1 MCDGLSKEAGM
12 SSFRGSLIILMIAV
26 RLSAP
31 ALAQPKGD
39 AGSGPTKGAV
49 PTDDAGSGPT
59 KGAKPNSDSTA
70 ESDSNGLTEN
80 SAALRLALN
89 QLGGSQPATPA
100 TPEKKQQALLTNER
114 YLYTLVMNSNAAKA
128 AALPNGQGCR
138 LSLRLII

>member
-1 MCDGLSKEAGM
+1 MPAAGQRRAQ
-12 SSFRGSLIILMIAV
+12 SRIPTQRPRAIPTAQLK
-26 RLSAP
+26 RAP
-31 ALAQPKGD
+31 R
-39 AGSGPTKGAV
+39 
-49 PTDDAGSGPT
+49 
-59 KGAKPNSDSTA
+59 
-70 ESDSNGLTEN
+70 
-80 SAALRLALN
+80 LRLALN

>member
-1 MCDGLSKEAGM
+1 M

-59 KGAKPNSDSTA
+59 KGTKPNSDSTA
-70 ESDSNGLTEN
+70 ESDSNGSTEK
-80 SAALRLALN
+80 SAAVTPGPKSTGRLAACHA
-89 QLGGSQPATPA
+89 GDARKEAAGFAH
-100 TPEKKQQALLTNER
+100 ER
-114 YLYTLVMNSNAAKA
+114 
-128 AALPNGQGCR
+128 ALPIHPGNE
-138 LSLRLII
+138 L

>member
-59 KGAKPNSDSTA
+59 KGAKPSSDPTA
-70 ESDSNGLTEN
+70 ASDSNGSTEN
-80 SAALRLALN
+80 SAGVTPGPKST
-89 QLGGSQPATPA
+89 GGSQPATPA
-100 TPEKKQQALLTNER
+100 TPEKKQ
-114 YLYTLVMNSNAAKA
+114 
-128 AALPNGQGCR
+128 
-138 LSLRLII
+138 

>member
-1 MCDGLSKEAGM
+1 M

-26 RLSAP
+26 RLSAGVGP
-31 ALAQPKGD
+31 AERRRGQRPD
-39 AGSGPTKGAV
+39 ERRGANRR
-49 PTDDAGSGPT
+49 AGSGPT

-70 ESDSNGLTEN
+70 ESDSNGSTET
-80 SAALRLALN
+80 APRLRLALN